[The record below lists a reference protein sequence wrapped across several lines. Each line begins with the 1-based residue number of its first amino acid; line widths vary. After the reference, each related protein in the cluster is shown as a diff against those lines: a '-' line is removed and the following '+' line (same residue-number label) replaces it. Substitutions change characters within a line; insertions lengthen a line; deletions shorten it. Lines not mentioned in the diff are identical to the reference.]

1 MPFLMHYV
9 SQRVL
14 GVHSI
19 ILTLCL
25 AIWCVPV
32 QAETCPSEAYSVT
45 GIAIDSNA
53 LTGTKAREVGIADA
67 TEMAF
72 AKVIDRIIVPDKVAR
87 ATMLALPADSFV
99 DFFHIT
105 SENALA
111 QRYIAEID
119 ICFDAAKVRDALI
132 SAGLQWAE
140 LFSPPVLLLPVWQ
153 EPSGVRVWTRDIL
166 WLNRWQDFSDK
177 TDKLV
182 RFTMLEPDVALER
195 SLPARPLLMRDKDML
210 AKAAQAAG
218 AVQVVWLYAGL
229 DYSNSVPELI
239 MLAELYDA
247 DGSLLAVVGQEQR
260 SLNGQTNLHVAF
272 DSFQEDVMN
281 VIEQSWHSSNVYVVD
296 NRDEILISVDISS
309 LTDWYDVRRKLSQIA
324 GIADLSVVSLTAK
337 KGAIRAQLSGSV
349 EAVQLGLQEQGYELV
364 SGTAS
369 GHYAL
374 QLEVN

>member
-1 MPFLMHYV
+1 MHYV

-53 LTGTKAREVGIADA
+53 LTGTKAREVGIVDA
-67 TEMAF
+67 TEKAF
-72 AKVIDRIIVPDKVAR
+72 AKVIDRIIVPDKVAL

-119 ICFDAAKVRDALI
+119 ICFDAAKVRGALI

-337 KGAIRAQLSGSV
+337 KGAVRAQLSGSV
-349 EAVQLGLQEQGYELV
+349 EAVQLGLQEQGHELV

>member
-1 MPFLMHYV
+1 MHYV
-9 SQRVL
+9 SRRVL
-14 GVHSI
+14 AVHSI

-72 AKVIDRIIVPDKVAR
+72 AKVIDRLIVPDKVAR
-87 ATMLALPADSFV
+87 ATMLALSADSFV

-177 TDKLV
+177 TDRLL

-324 GIADLSVVSLTAK
+324 GVADLSVVSLTAK
-337 KGAIRAQLSGSV
+337 KGALRAQLSGSV

-369 GHYAL
+369 GYYAL